1 MPNRTPRGSLRY
13 RRPGVF
19 GCEVQHPAIRAPGC
33 SRFPVYVIK
42 GCVVLNGIRSGRHGF
57 VAFCGSASGAG
68 RGCRLRNGVVCRT
81 LLRGI
86 RRTAEPGKG
95 LAGAAG
101 FRQNPLQRCGR
112 SPVRPKAGALP
123 SGRTGG
129 GSVRRRSGGVRTFG
143 SGGRGANGRYFPAW
157 RCGYTSFCINFAGLQ
172 QREYRYGDI
181 ACRQLRLVH
190 LQSGAH
196 AP

>member
-1 MPNRTPRGSLRY
+1 MQPVSRICNKRLCRAERYSFRPAPALLRFAVPH
-13 RRPGVF
+13 RVQAADV
-19 GCEVQHPAIRAPGC
+19 GCGTVSCAGR
-33 SRFPVYVIK
+33 Y
-42 GCVVLNGIRSGRHGF
+42 CVVSG
-57 VAFCGSASGAG
+57 G
-68 RGCRLRNGVVCRT
+68 RRN
-81 LLRGI
+81 
-86 RRTAEPGKG
+86 PGKG

-181 ACRQLRLVH
+181 VCRQLRLVH